1 MQFVIIAKRCSEFAK
16 LHDYPCSCEQL
27 QLLTDGCT
35 NPISRL
41 LLAQESTTRQ
51 RGASLKFMK
60 RAKTKSRGKG
70 GERFP
75 RL

>member
-35 NPISRL
+35 NPISMVAPCPREHHPS
-41 LLAQESTTRQ
+41 A
-51 RGASLKFMK
+51 RGINKI
-60 RAKTKSRGKG
+60 
-70 GERFP
+70 
-75 RL
+75 